1 VVFCPLQSSYST
13 TLQRKRFGL
22 GLTRSRCVCL
32 SVCLS
37 VYVCVCVRTCVCM
50 QVNRLTLHAV
60 HNHLRAEGV
69 GAFGLTPTLNP
80 AEAFAARVRL

>member
-1 VVFCPLQSSYST
+1 
-13 TLQRKRFGL
+13 
-22 GLTRSRCVCL
+22 
-32 SVCLS
+32 
-37 VYVCVCVRTCVCM
+37 M